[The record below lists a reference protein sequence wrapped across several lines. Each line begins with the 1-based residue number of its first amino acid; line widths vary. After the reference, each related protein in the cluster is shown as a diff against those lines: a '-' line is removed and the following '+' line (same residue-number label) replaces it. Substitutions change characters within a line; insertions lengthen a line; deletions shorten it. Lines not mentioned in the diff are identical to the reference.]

1 MTKQV
6 RKLPIRL
13 MMRFSD
19 PLIEQRFLPF
29 YEGFYRSYAQASLV
43 LGMILVVG
51 DWLVDHL
58 VFPNVP
64 ANEYRIVL
72 SVPILGLGLALSFS
86 RVGKRYWQ
94 PLMAAVIVLVGLSLY
109 WTLYRIDLQG
119 GSGLASWVGIL
130 NFTFFELYCF
140 VILGIGFR
148 YALPTGFLLFL
159 GFEVSILT
167 ALTHEIEHGSYLT
180 YHVFTVFLLA
190 AMIGWWREY
199 LLRKEF
205 LALVELEKATQVA
218 QSQAE
223 YLSEHDA
230 VTGLHNLTGFIAV
243 LDRKMH
249 AAIDQHR
256 TLPLLLIDL
265 ERLRR
270 VRDAFSQ
277 KTADELVRS
286 LVHRLRESSI
296 LFQPSPEFA
305 RVSSFE
311 IAVLFR
317 HVQETAMVIE
327 ASERLLDAL
336 RQPFQL
342 RGQDFYLQPNGG
354 LSMYPNDGDSAEATL
369 KAARAALAM
378 HANEGRFLHFYNA
391 DRDSALVKRLQL
403 EEDLRVAL
411 AGGQLSL
418 AYQPLIRVSDRAP
431 LGVEALLRWTHP
443 SSGLIVPAE
452 FIPIM
457 EELGLI
463 HEVGEWVLNKAC
475 EQAVRWQ
482 QSGIMLNEIAINV
495 SGLQLADP
503 GFAGKVSSAL
513 TRSGLH
519 PRILVLELTESVL
532 VHDNDAAMA
541 QLSAL
546 KNLGLRLSLD
556 DFGTGF
562 ASMMSL
568 ARFPFDII
576 KLDRSFVQAAP
587 SSRVAAAIVE
597 AIMALATRLRM
608 ATIAEG
614 IETGEQL
621 QYISA
626 LKCDFAQGYLFSRPC
641 SANEVALLL
650 TSNRLSSGVSNG
662 HDIEL
667 TG

>member
-1 MTKQV
+1 MTAQV
-6 RKLPIRL
+6 SKLPIRL
-13 MMRFSD
+13 LMRYND

-43 LGMILVVG
+43 LGMILVFG

-58 VFPNVP
+58 AFPNVS
-64 ANEYRIVL
+64 ANGFRIVL
-72 SVPILGLGLALSFS
+72 SVPILVLGLALSFS

-94 PLMAAVIVLVGLSLY
+94 PLMAAIIVLVGLSLY
-109 WTLYRIDLQG
+109 WTLYKIDRQG

-148 YALPTGFLLFL
+148 YALPTGFVLFL

-167 ALTHEIEHGSYLT
+167 ALTQEVKHGSYLT

-205 LALVELEKATQVA
+205 LALVELETATQVA

-223 YLSEHDA
+223 FLSEHDA
-230 VTGLHNLTGFIAV
+230 VTGLHNLKGFIDVFASATHTAKNQ
-243 LDRKMH
+243 R
-249 AAIDQHR
+249 R

-277 KTADELVRS
+277 KDADELVRS

-296 LFQPSPEFA
+296 QFKPSPEFA

-317 HVQETAMVIE
+317 HVQETSMVIE
-327 ASERLLDAL
+327 ASERLLDVL
-336 RQPFQL
+336 RQPFHL

-354 LSMYPNDGDSAEATL
+354 LSMYPNDGDSGEATL
-369 KAARAALAM
+369 KAARAALSM

-391 DRDSALVKRLQL
+391 DRDRALVQRQVL

-411 AGGQLSL
+411 ANGQLSL
-418 AYQPLIRVSDRAP
+418 VYQPLIRLPDCAP
-431 LGVEALLRWTHP
+431 RGVEALLRWTHP
-443 SSGLIVPAE
+443 SSGLIAPAE

-463 HEVGEWVLNKAC
+463 HEIGEWVLNEAC

-482 QSGIMLNEIAINV
+482 QSGIVLNEIAVNV

-513 TRSGLH
+513 AKSGLH
-519 PRILVLELTESVL
+519 PQILVLELTESIL
-532 VHDNDAAMA
+532 VHDNDAAMD
-541 QLSAL
+541 QLGAL
-546 KNLGLRLSLD
+546 KSLGLRLSLD

-562 ASMMSL
+562 ASMMSI

-576 KLDRSFVQAAP
+576 KLDRSFVQEAP
-587 SSRVAAAIVE
+587 STRVAAAIVE
-597 AIMALATRLRM
+597 AILALATRLQM

-614 IETGEQL
+614 IETVEQL
-621 QYISA
+621 KYISA
-626 LKCDFAQGYLFSRPC
+626 LKCNFAQGYLFSKPC
-641 SANEVALLL
+641 SANEVAQLLR
-650 TSNRLSSGVSNG
+650 SNWCFSDASNG
-662 HDIEL
+662 QDVESV
-667 TG
+667 G